1 MVSFNQVPGMGVSQ
15 MPGTPSGGMASP
27 RMKGGGGGGG
37 GGVEGDGGMNPYLMA
52 LLGMGALSM
61 MKPGQ
66 EVFQPNIQAM
76 GDAGQLEAYRELMNP
91 NTYTK
96 FDQLAR
102 MREDEQS
109 DARRNQGFLGG
120 LFSRLTGG
128 LFEDSPLSSADF
140 AQQAMDARL
149 DAFYRPMASGGP
161 GWDDMLMSLLPAGA
175 AYAGGLGR

>member
-37 GGVEGDGGMNPYLMA
+37 GGEGDGGMNPYLMA

-102 MREDEQS
+102 MREQEQYE
-109 DARRNQGFLGG
+109 AGNNQGLLGG
-120 LFSRLTGG
+120 LLSSLTGG
-128 LFEDSPLSSADF
+128 MFEDSSADF

-149 DAFYRPMASGGP
+149 DSFYRPMASGGP
-161 GWDDMLMSLLPAGA
+161 GWGDMLMSLLPAGA